1 MYCIGDFG
9 QNQIF
14 PLPNLNIRYRLRF
27 ASKPL
32 GLHEVLSCG
41 VDRGSV
47 DENMWIG
54 PLHCHAVV
62 SRSCDRRREAIC
74 DVIRLQTSLGY
85 GA

>member
-1 MYCIGDFG
+1 M
-9 QNQIF
+9 
-14 PLPNLNIRYRLRF
+14 
-27 ASKPL
+27 
-32 GLHEVLSCG
+32 GLHEVLRFFSCG

-62 SRSCDRRREAIC
+62 SRSCDRLREAFC
-74 DVIRLQTSLGY
+74 DVIRLQASLGY